1 MKGDLSINA
10 GFKVGHSALR
20 RVVMGTAATER
31 EATADELLAMQ
42 ELLRLGLEAGGLGF
56 SSSWSRTHNDPFGN
70 MVPSRYAN
78 RSELIALCEVL
89 SDFDGTSI
97 EFIPAL
103 GPFEQWAMDL
113 MADMSVAANSPL
125 NWNVL
130 NINAR
135 TLDEGKKN

>member
-1 MKGDLSINA
+1 
-10 GFKVGHSALR
+10 
-20 RVVMGTAATER
+20 
-31 EATADELLAMQ
+31 
-42 ELLRLGLEAGGLGF
+42 
-56 SSSWSRTHNDPFGN
+56 

>member
-1 MKGDLSINA
+1 M
-10 GFKVGHSALR
+10 
-20 RVVMGTAATER
+20 
-31 EATADELLAMQ
+31 
-42 ELLRLGLEAGGLGF
+42 
-56 SSSWSRTHNDPFGN
+56 
-70 MVPSRYAN
+70 
-78 RSELIALCEVL
+78 L

-135 TLDEGKKN
+135 TLREGRKIEAGDIAASKLEKSLRLRYR

>member
-1 MKGDLSINA
+1 
-10 GFKVGHSALR
+10 
-20 RVVMGTAATER
+20 
-31 EATADELLAMQ
+31 
-42 ELLRLGLEAGGLGF
+42 
-56 SSSWSRTHNDPFGN
+56 

-135 TLDEGKKN
+135 TLDEGKKKLEAGDIAASKRWKSHCAYCTDDTWLTSKFLGWICA